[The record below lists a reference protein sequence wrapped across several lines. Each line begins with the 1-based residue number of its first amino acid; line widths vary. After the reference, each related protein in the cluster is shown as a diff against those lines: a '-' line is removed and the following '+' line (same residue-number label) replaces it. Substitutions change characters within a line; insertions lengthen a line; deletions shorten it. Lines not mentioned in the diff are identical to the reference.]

1 MVCFTLCFSPPSCRD
16 PILQGRGLSCQFPAK
31 EFPARWKDQPGIHV
45 VFFSWQS
52 LQLSAA
58 SHPLWKRQEW
68 MKMRKLT
75 KYEQLLTK
83 FFLTWMIDIYIC
95 IHPEDVLIC
104 NPVSYL
110 PPQGLLL
117 QLGVSLDDLF
127 NPIFSHLAPRG
138 PLPTRNKGDTIRR
151 MMRHLRWPR
160 WPAEKKSP
168 AFQWGETQKI
178 CKWWESKEIPPMP
191 PHPKK

>member
-83 FFLTWMIDIYIC
+83 FFLTWMIDRYIYIYMYTSWRC
-95 IHPEDVLIC
+95 SHLQPR
-104 NPVSYL
+104 
-110 PPQGLLL
+110 LLFAPSRPSSSAR
-117 QLGVSLDDLF
+117 GVSGW
-127 NPIFSHLAPRG
+127 PVQPHLQPSRA
-138 PLPTRNKGDTIRR
+138 TWST
-151 MMRHLRWPR
+151 
-160 WPAEKKSP
+160 S
-168 AFQWGETQKI
+168 
-178 CKWWESKEIPPMP
+178 
-191 PHPKK
+191 HPKQRWYHSSDDETPQVTQVTCWKKITSIPMRRNTENLQMMGI